1 MYLIY
6 DIQVNTSLNVDL
18 GANKPSKWHK
28 MAIISVRDFAKAK
41 YLKALFL
48 AHFSIFSAEIF
59 RIRQKPY
66 FYLMLLIHFSKKN
79 SRAGARGFYGSG
91 TN

>member
-18 GANKPSKWHK
+18 GTNKPSKWHK

-41 YLKALFL
+41 YLKSLLL
-48 AHFSIFSAEIF
+48 AHFSIFFPEIYQDTPETLF
-59 RIRQKPY
+59 LPY
-66 FYLMLLIHFSKKN
+66 VTYTFFIKKF
-79 SRAGARGFYGSG
+79 AR
-91 TN
+91 